1 MSKPSAT
8 AVLVNFAGFQL
19 GWFACVLGATH
30 GLPWA
35 GTGIALAIVAW
46 HLARA
51 PRPRAELALVLI
63 AACVGALWDSGLS
76 ALGWIGYPNG
86 VLIEGTAPY
95 WIVAMWMLFATTL
108 GVSLAWLGR
117 NLALAAAFGALG
129 GPLAYLGGAKLGAL
143 TFIAQDAALAAL
155 ALGWAVLT
163 PTLLRLARR
172 QAAHA

>member
-8 AVLVNFAGFQL
+8 AVLVNFAGFQI
-19 GWFACVLGATH
+19 GWFACVLGAAH

-35 GTGIALAIVAW
+35 GTAIALAIVAW

-63 AACVGALWDSGLS
+63 AAGVGALWDSGLN
-76 ALGWIGYPNG
+76 ALGWIHYASG
-86 VLIEGTAPY
+86 VLIEGTAPH

-117 NLALAAAFGALG
+117 NLAVAVAFGALG
-129 GPLAYLGGAKLGAL
+129 GPLAYLAGAKLGAL
-143 TFIAQDAALAAL
+143 TFVAQNAALAAL

-163 PTLLRLARR
+163 PVLLRLAS
-172 QAAHA
+172 QKAAHA